1 LVPIYFAILL
11 LKAMKS
17 LGKLVTPLAR
27 LLPGSFPGETVVSFL
42 LVLILC
48 VLVGMVFR
56 TQFGQSMRAGME
68 SSILQKSQGRIH
80 ARHTFGGE
88 NVDRTGEGHRDGRNE
103 DDESSFMKFFNDE
116 RRHQSFLDFR

>member
-1 LVPIYFAILL
+1 MGTRIVKQFWKSAIQALAASFLFLVPIYFAILLL

-17 LGKLVTPLAR
+17 LGKLVTPLGR

-56 TQFGQSMRAGME
+56 TQFGQSMSAGME
-68 SSILQKSQGRIH
+68 SSILQKSQ
-80 ARHTFGGE
+80 
-88 NVDRTGEGHRDGRNE
+88 
-103 DDESSFMKFFNDE
+103 
-116 RRHQSFLDFR
+116 